1 MSTLP
6 KEITELADSFGSLPN
21 VGPKLSARIALYL
34 SVNAKDLAKKLSTS
48 LEEVI
53 NNIAKCNICGN
64 VTNSDICTI
73 CSDERRDN
81 SIVLVVEDSL
91 DLINIENTREFK
103 GVYHV
108 LGGVI
113 SPINGIGPDD
123 INITSLISRIEN
135 SSIQEVIL
143 ALNPNLEGDST
154 SLYIKDQ
161 IDGVKQGISVTR
173 LAKGIP
179 VGGDLEYLSGQTIID
194 SMKSRINF

>member
-1 MSTLP
+1 MAALP
-6 KEITELADSFGSLPN
+6 KEIIELTDSFSSLPN

-34 SVNAKDLAKKLSTS
+34 SVNAKDLAKKLSDS
-48 LEEVI
+48 LEGVI
-53 NNIAKCNICGN
+53 NNISKCNICGN
-64 VTNSDICTI
+64 VTNKDICSI
-73 CSDERRDN
+73 CDDDSRDK
-81 SIVLVVEDSL
+81 SIILIVEDSL
-91 DLINIENTREFK
+91 DLINIESTKEFK

-123 INITSLISRIEN
+123 INVTSLIKRAEDVVIK
-135 SSIQEVIL
+135 EVIL

-154 SLYIKDQ
+154 SLYLKDQ
-161 IDGVKQGISVTR
+161 LETVRPGLSITR

-179 VGGDLEYLSGQTIID
+179 MGGDLEYLSGQTIID

>member
-1 MSTLP
+1 MANLP
-6 KEITELADSFGSLPN
+6 REIVDLSESFGSLPN

-34 SVNAKDLAKKLSTS
+34 ALSAKDLAKKLSNS

-53 NNIAKCNICGN
+53 NNISKCNICGN
-64 VTNSDICTI
+64 VTNKDLCSICE
-73 CSDERRDN
+73 DESRDK
-81 SIVLVVEDSL
+81 SIILIVEDSL
-91 DLINIENTREFK
+91 DLLNIESTKEYR

-123 INITSLISRIEN
+123 INLTSLINRIDSED
-135 SSIQEVIL
+135 IKEVIL
-143 ALNPNLEGDST
+143 GLNPNLEGDST

-161 IDGVKQGISVTR
+161 IETINEVLPITR

>member
-1 MSTLP
+1 MATLP
-6 KEITELADSFGSLPN
+6 KEIIELSEAFGSLPN

-34 SVNAKDLAKKLSTS
+34 SVSAKDLAKKLSNS

-53 NNIAKCNICGN
+53 NNISKCNICGN
-64 VTNSDICTI
+64 VTNKDLCLVCEDDS
-73 CSDERRDN
+73 RDK
-81 SIVLVVEDSL
+81 SIILVVEDSL
-91 DLINIENTREFK
+91 DLINIEGTKEYR
-103 GVYHV
+103 GIYHV

-123 INITSLISRIEN
+123 INISSLIKRVEDA
-135 SSIQEVIL
+135 SIKEVIL
-143 ALNPNLEGDST
+143 GLNPNLEGDST
-154 SLYIKDQ
+154 ALYLKTQ
-161 IDGVKQGISVTR
+161 MESVNPALSITR

>member
-1 MSTLP
+1 MAGLP
-6 KEITELADSFGSLPN
+6 KEIIELTEAFSSLPN
-21 VGPKLSARIALYL
+21 VGPKLSARISLYL
-34 SVNAKDLAKKLSTS
+34 SISAKDLAKKLSDS
-48 LEEVI
+48 LEDVI
-53 NNIAKCNICGN
+53 NNISKCNICGN
-64 VTNSDICTI
+64 VTNKDICSV
-73 CSDERRDN
+73 CEDEKRDK
-81 SIVLVVEDSL
+81 SVILIVEDSL

-123 INITSLISRIEN
+123 INISSLVKRVEDLGVK
-135 SSIQEVIL
+135 EVIL
-143 ALNPNLEGDST
+143 GLNPNLEGDST
-154 SLYIKDQ
+154 ALYLKDQ
-161 IDGVKQGISVTR
+161 LEGVRDDLSITR

>member
-1 MSTLP
+1 MASLP
-6 KEITELADSFGSLPN
+6 KEIIELTDAFSSLPN
-21 VGPKLSARIALYL
+21 VGPKLSARIAIYL
-34 SVNAKDLAKKLSTS
+34 SVSAKDLARKLSES
-48 LEEVI
+48 LQDVI
-53 NNIAKCNICGN
+53 NNISKCNICGN
-64 VTNSDICTI
+64 VTNRDL
-73 CSDERRDN
+73 CSVCEDEKRDK
-81 SIVLVVEDSL
+81 SIILVVEDSL
-91 DLINIENTREFK
+91 DLINIESTREFK

-123 INITSLISRIEN
+123 INITSLIKRVEDPVVK
-135 SSIQEVIL
+135 EVIL

-154 SLYIKDQ
+154 SLYLKDQ
-161 IDGVKQGISVTR
+161 LENVRADLSITR